1 MAEEVKVEAN
11 TEPST
16 RQRKKR
22 KWDQPAENILAAS
35 AGAAGFM
42 PTAAL
47 TGINLPGIF
56 PSSMGVYPTMSA
68 STACAQMPFMFS
80 TVQQSAAAI
89 IQKINQDLV
98 AKGVA
103 PINKIQ
109 DEMIAREIVIND
121 ADAAVR
127 YKLTKR
133 QTQEEIQAKTGA
145 VVITRGKYKPPNGT
159 VDHEKPL
166 YLHISAGAHLK
177 DTAERVKAVDQAAA
191 LIDEMLKQGR
201 QVPVSAVNGQV
212 GTNSPLTAVVFVD
225 FEADTSVDLISRI
238 RGSNDQYIN
247 HIMHETGATVLVK
260 GGACEISC
268 IEEIPQPLH
277 LFISAEHPKSLE
289 DAKRLSEHLLETI
302 RSEIAGARPPYFVPP
317 VSYNLQQLPQA
328 GSSLASVNVS
338 LPQLS
343 AFSIIQSTGSIS
355 AGFSTSDSTV
365 RLGSLQNYSAVPP
378 PKQLLTTD
386 NGSDK
391 MANGQTSVVPLSSG
405 MAVSNLLAPFT
416 GHFPAAYA
424 TAPLSQALTQ
434 QTYGV
439 YPQASRGSE
448 QYPSYSAYSG
458 LYPQAS
464 PLQQVALALQRPA
477 FSQGSDQSS
486 SSITFESTKSL
497 TNASSNQKQAEKQE
511 KQRRKFQEGPSLKRD
526 QLADQALAAKQAK
539 QVGTVETSASMGTL
553 PPKTVSAPSLRSL
566 KSPLPSAS
574 MLPPGAVP
582 SSTSPKTSIMP
593 PPSMIPSSPIPKSVS
608 RPSSV
613 GSKSPPAAGDTITT
627 LTTGTSTFP
636 LPVKLKEAHVETP
649 GIKLVEYG
657 EDDEDDDDD
666 DEENENDNARSELLV
681 NELIAKPYVNGKPF
695 WAV

>member
-212 GTNSPLTAVVFVD
+212 GQTNSPLTAVVFVD

-238 RGSNDQYIN
+238 RGSN
-247 HIMHETGATVLVK
+247 
-260 GGACEISC
+260 
-268 IEEIPQPLH
+268 
-277 LFISAEHPKSLE
+277 
-289 DAKRLSEHLLETI
+289 
-302 RSEIAGARPPYFVPP
+302 
-317 VSYNLQQLPQA
+317 
-328 GSSLASVNVS
+328 VS
-338 LPQLS
+338 LLAEFHPCIMYS
-343 AFSIIQSTGSIS
+343 RNGFFIMIMFASI
-355 AGFSTSDSTV
+355 
-365 RLGSLQNYSAVPP
+365 
-378 PKQLLTTD
+378 
-386 NGSDK
+386 
-391 MANGQTSVVPLSSG
+391 
-405 MAVSNLLAPFT
+405 
-416 GHFPAAYA
+416 
-424 TAPLSQALTQ
+424 
-434 QTYGV
+434 
-439 YPQASRGSE
+439 
-448 QYPSYSAYSG
+448 
-458 LYPQAS
+458 
-464 PLQQVALALQRPA
+464 
-477 FSQGSDQSS
+477 
-486 SSITFESTKSL
+486 
-497 TNASSNQKQAEKQE
+497 
-511 KQRRKFQEGPSLKRD
+511 
-526 QLADQALAAKQAK
+526 
-539 QVGTVETSASMGTL
+539 
-553 PPKTVSAPSLRSL
+553 L
-566 KSPLPSAS
+566 KSHDNFPDIF
-574 MLPPGAVP
+574 MCVGRYRFFVCCWPGVAGWIL
-582 SSTSPKTSIMP
+582 KTCRTNI
-593 PPSMIPSSPIPKSVS
+593 
-608 RPSSV
+608 
-613 GSKSPPAAGDTITT
+613 
-627 LTTGTSTFP
+627 
-636 LPVKLKEAHVETP
+636 
-649 GIKLVEYG
+649 
-657 EDDEDDDDD
+657 
-666 DEENENDNARSELLV
+666 
-681 NELIAKPYVNGKPF
+681 
-695 WAV
+695 